1 MPFLS
6 KVLEK
11 AVLNQLSPLLIEN
24 NILDPFQSG
33 FRSKDSTES
42 ALLRVVND
50 LLFVD
55 TGNCA
60 VLVLLDLSAAF
71 DTVDHCILLNRLKT
85 EFSICD
91 SALDWFES
99 YFTAR
104 SFSVELGQ
112 SHSSPASVTGG
123 VPQGSIFGPILFAL
137 YMLPFRYIFEFH
149 KVPYHIYPDDTQLHM
164 SIKLGL
170 SPYPTCLLA

>member
-1 MPFLS
+1 M
-6 KVLEK
+6 
-11 AVLNQLSPLLIEN
+11 
-24 NILDPFQSG
+24 DPFQSG
-33 FRSKDSTES
+33 FRSKHSTES

-50 LLFVD
+50 LLLFVD
-55 TGNCA
+55 SGNCA

-85 EFSICD
+85 EVGICD

-112 SHSSPASVTGG
+112 SHGPNFVCFIYAPSS
-123 VPQGSIFGPILFAL
+123 
-137 YMLPFRYIFEFH
+137 
-149 KVPYHIYPDDTQLHM
+149 LHF
-164 SIKLGL
+164 
-170 SPYPTCLLA
+170 